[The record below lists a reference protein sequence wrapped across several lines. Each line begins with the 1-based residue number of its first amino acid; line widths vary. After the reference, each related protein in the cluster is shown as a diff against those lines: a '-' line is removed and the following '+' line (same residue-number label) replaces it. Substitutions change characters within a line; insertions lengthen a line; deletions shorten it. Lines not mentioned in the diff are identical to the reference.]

1 MKNSLKIFI
10 VGLVFCVVLLA
21 VGLSKYYSQED
32 EFEFLEEDNKHKGEI
47 IYQQQ
52 IYINAC
58 EELLDSLDNSPTFAD
73 TYGELDC
80 YDSIQV
86 AKEKIDS
93 LYKYNVLH

>member
-1 MKNSLKIFI
+1 MKNVLTIFVI
-10 VGLVFCVVLLA
+10 GLVFCLVLLA
-21 VGLSKYYSQED
+21 VGLSKSYSQED
-32 EFEFLEEDNKHKGEI
+32 ELLKEDNKYKEEI

-52 IYINAC
+52 SYINAC

-80 YDSIQV
+80 YDSIQI

>member
-1 MKNSLKIFI
+1 MKNVLTIFVI
-10 VGLVFCVVLLA
+10 GLIFCLVLLA
-21 VGLSKYYSQED
+21 VGLSKSYSQED
-32 EFEFLEEDNKHKGEI
+32 ELLKEDNKYKEEI

-52 IYINAC
+52 SYINAC
-58 EELLDSLDNSPTFAD
+58 EELLDSIDNSPTFAD

-80 YDSIQV
+80 YDSIQI

>member
-1 MKNSLKIFI
+1 MKNVLTIFVI
-10 VGLVFCVVLLA
+10 GLVFCLVLLA
-21 VGLSKYYSQED
+21 VGLSKSYSQED
-32 EFEFLEEDNKHKGEI
+32 ELLKEDNKHKGEI

-80 YDSIQV
+80 YDSIQI

>member
-1 MKNSLKIFI
+1 MKNVLTIFVI
-10 VGLVFCVVLLA
+10 GLVFCLVLLA
-21 VGLSKYYSQED
+21 VGLSKSYSQED
-32 EFEFLEEDNKHKGEI
+32 ELLKEDNKYKEEI

-52 IYINAC
+52 SYINAC
-58 EELLDSLDNSPTFAD
+58 EELLDSIDNSPTFAD

-80 YDSIQV
+80 YDSIQI